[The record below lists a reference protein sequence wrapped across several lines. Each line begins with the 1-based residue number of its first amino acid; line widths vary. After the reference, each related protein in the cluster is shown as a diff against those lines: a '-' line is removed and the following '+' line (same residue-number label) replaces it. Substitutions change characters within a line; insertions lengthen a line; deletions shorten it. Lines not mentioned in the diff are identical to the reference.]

1 MLSKNQMFW
10 LTALPAL
17 SGATLRIF
25 YSFLVPVFGGR
36 KWTAISTASLLIP
49 ALGMG
54 FALRDPTTSF
64 PTLLILALLCGLG
77 GGNFSSSMANISFFF
92 PKEKKGLATGLN
104 AGIGNL
110 GVSLVQFVVPVVIS
124 IGVFGVAG
132 GEPQVIN
139 ANGAQQNLWL
149 QNAGFIW
156 VIPIALASIA
166 AWFGMNDIAD
176 ARASFADQA
185 VIFKRKHNW
194 LMCWLYVGTFGS
206 FIGFSA
212 GFAMLTKTLFPQVDP
227 MAYAFLGPLVDRRG
241 AGRGDVPAGRRTAR
255 QLQRLPGH
263 VHRAVRADRRGQRF
277 DLPHDSRDLLA
288 RTHAGGRRQGRRGA
302 EAGPGGCRQG
312 VGRGAGLLG
321 RDRRIRR
328 LLHPAQLRHLA
339 RDDWQRAGGP
349 VLLHWLL
356 RHLHGHHLVVLR
368 PPQCA
373 GALLER
379 NGRGRS
385 D

>member
-1 MLSKNQMFW
+1 MSTHVLQRWEPENPGFWQQTGARIANRNLWISIPALMLAFSIWMLWSVVVVNLDRAGFMLSKNQMFW

-54 FALRDPTTSF
+54 FALRDPSTSY

-110 GVSLVQFVVPVVIS
+110 GVSLVQFAVPVAIS
-124 IGVFGVAG
+124 AGMFGALG
-132 GEPQVIN
+132 GDPQQAMVK
-139 ANGAQQNLWL
+139 GAATNIWL

-156 VIPIALASIA
+156 VLPIALALA

-227 MAYAFLGPLVDRRG
+227 TAYAFLGPLVGSLTRPLGGWVSDKLG
-241 AGRGDVPAGRRTAR
+241 A
-255 QLQRLPGH
+255 
-263 VHRAVRADRRGQRF
+263 RA
-277 DLPHDSRDLLA
+277 SRCSPSSA
-288 RTHAGGRRQGRRGA
+288 
-302 EAGPGGCRQG
+302 
-312 VGRGAGLLG
+312 
-321 RDRRIRR
+321 
-328 LLHPAQLRHLA
+328 
-339 RDDWQRAGGP
+339 
-349 VLLHWLL
+349 
-356 RHLHGHHLVVLR
+356 
-368 PPQCA
+368 
-373 GALLER
+373 
-379 NGRGRS
+379 
-385 D
+385 